1 MSCVDHKIQSKA
13 SRWAHNGRIP
23 NLNFDLVYYAD
34 DTILFS
40 TDDRALNELLKLTE
54 TISGK
59 YGLRLNRNKCVV
71 IQMNSDGL
79 VHFANNEPL
88 PKKMEAT
95 YPGNEINNEANIK
108 HQILNKMQEVR
119 KTWFKLLPYWKATNA
134 NVKWQLLIFDAVVR
148 SKLLY
153 GLETIQL
160 TRAMLKFMPSRY
172 GAWGK
177 SSEFHQLL

>member
-1 MSCVDHKIQSKA
+1 
-13 SRWAHNGRIP
+13 
-23 NLNFDLVYYAD
+23 
-34 DTILFS
+34 
-40 TDDRALNELLKLTE
+40 
-54 TISGK
+54 
-59 YGLRLNRNKCVV
+59 
-71 IQMNSDGL
+71 MNSDGL

-172 GAWGK
+172 GA
-177 SSEFHQLL
+177 